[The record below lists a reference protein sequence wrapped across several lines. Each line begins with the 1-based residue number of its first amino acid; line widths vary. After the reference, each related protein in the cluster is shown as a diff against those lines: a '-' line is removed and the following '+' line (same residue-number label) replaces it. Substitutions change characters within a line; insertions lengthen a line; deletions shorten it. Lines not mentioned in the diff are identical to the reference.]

1 MKTDFNILDSGNII
15 FLTPVTERAKVWIF
29 DNLELE
35 EWQGSDQIPIE
46 PRMFE
51 DIKAGIILAGLK
63 ILYDS

>member
-63 ILYDS
+63 IEYI